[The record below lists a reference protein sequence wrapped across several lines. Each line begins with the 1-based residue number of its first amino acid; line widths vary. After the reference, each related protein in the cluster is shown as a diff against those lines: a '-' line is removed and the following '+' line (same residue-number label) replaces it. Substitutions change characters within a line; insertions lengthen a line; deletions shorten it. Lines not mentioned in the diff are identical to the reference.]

1 MTLLPLE
8 AQGISQKVVP
18 SLFGGQTMLVMATTS
33 YIADISSVEMRTLR
47 LWIVQIVISV
57 VLPMVQSFSGL
68 FFVRAGYLSVLAVS
82 AILYSVALIYG
93 MLWIKE
99 TQPDRT
105 KRFDRCVMADMFD
118 PKHAKETFN
127 LLVKKNEENDKLLVW
142 MLVLT
147 AFFYRAAFDGRK
159 ESESLIFFSLPAQS
173 SVIYFFRRK
182 QHSIPLHPKRFPVDT
197 FRIQLLSQC

>member
-1 MTLLPLE
+1 MLFYNYHRTNHCHSHTSIYTFISNSYYVIISLGCILCTILMTLLPLE

-68 FFVRAGYLSVLAVS
+68 FFVRAGYLSVLTVS

-105 KRFDRCVMADMFD
+105 KQFDRCVMADMFD

-147 AFFYRAAFDGRK
+147 AFLYRAAFDGK
-159 ESESLIFFSLPAQS
+159 
-173 SVIYFFRRK
+173 
-182 QHSIPLHPKRFPVDT
+182 
-197 FRIQLLSQC
+197 

>member
-1 MTLLPLE
+1 MLFNNYHRTNHCESHTTIYTFISNSYYVIISLGCILCTILMTLLPLE

-105 KRFDRCVMADMFD
+105 KQFDRCVMADMFD

-147 AFFYRAAFDGRK
+147 AFLYRAAFDGK
-159 ESESLIFFSLPAQS
+159 
-173 SVIYFFRRK
+173 
-182 QHSIPLHPKRFPVDT
+182 
-197 FRIQLLSQC
+197 

>member
-8 AQGISQKVVP
+8 AQGISQKVIP

-82 AILYSVALIYG
+82 AILYLVALIYG

-105 KRFDRCVMADMFD
+105 KQFDRCVVSDMFD

-147 AFFYRAAFDGRK
+147 AFLYRAAFDGKWLILK
-159 ESESLIFFSLPAQS
+159 ENLIISSLYA
-173 SVIYFFRRK
+173 
-182 QHSIPLHPKRFPVDT
+182 
-197 FRIQLLSQC
+197 